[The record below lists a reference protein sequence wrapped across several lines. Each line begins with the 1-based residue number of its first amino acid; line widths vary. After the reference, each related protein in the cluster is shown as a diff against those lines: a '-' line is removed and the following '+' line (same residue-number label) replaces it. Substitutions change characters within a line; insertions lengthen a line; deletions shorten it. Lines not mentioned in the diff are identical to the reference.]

1 MFSKLTK
8 GLFDSVNSLFTV
20 KKITPYDVKKLI
32 KTIKK
37 LLVDSDVSLFVIK
50 KLLLNMENKL
60 LNTELKNNLSS
71 KDYVVKVLEEEL
83 TDLLSVQNDNRK
95 ISHKGYILLSGL
107 QGQGKTTSAGKLARY
122 FKNRDKTVL
131 LTSLDFYR
139 PAAIDQLKK
148 LSVDIEVDFLMT
160 DIDQNMK
167 YNLDLIKKEEGNY
180 DIILIDTAGRNH
192 IDQDMMKELNLIFH
206 YFKPKESLLV
216 SDAMQGQQGIINA
229 KEFLNHINLTG
240 IILSKMDS
248 DGAAG
253 SVLSIESELNI
264 PIKMIGMGEQSNK
277 LEEFKVSKIVNRIL
291 DKGDMSSIL
300 EKVKEIEESS
310 SDVIDNLK
318 EGKITLNDYLYM
330 IQGLKKMGGMK
341 SLLSMIPGGQT
352 QFADI
357 LNEEKMEQ
365 YYIYEYIISSMTI
378 DERKN
383 LFLLNQSRKLRIAK
397 GSGREV
403 NDINKMIKDFKKMKH
418 QIKQFKNFNL
428 NNMQSLLKGVL

>member
-50 KLLLNMENKL
+50 KLLLNIENKL

-352 QFADI
+352 QFADM
-357 LNEEKMEQ
+357 LNEKQMEQ
-365 YYIYEYIISSMTI
+365 YYIYEYIISSMTM

-428 NNMQSLLKGVL
+428 NNMQSLFKGVL